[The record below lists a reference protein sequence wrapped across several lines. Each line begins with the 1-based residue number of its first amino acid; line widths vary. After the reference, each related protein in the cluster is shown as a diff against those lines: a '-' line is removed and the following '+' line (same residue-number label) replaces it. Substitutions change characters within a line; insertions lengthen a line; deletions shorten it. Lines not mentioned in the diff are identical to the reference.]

1 MQVCV
6 IKNTEPKNVSIPLTM
21 TAGGI
26 AGLGLRY
33 FMPVYK
39 PEIDTVMFNQS
50 DAIKR
55 DNFETAKK
63 TFIDKAKNLF
73 KKEPENEALKLFLER
88 MEARTAQEA
97 KIAKEK
103 IKNAPQT
110 VKENVDKLKNVMAAQ
125 IKASR
130 HLTEANIKNA
140 VKQARPVW
148 GYLLPGLALGALGGY
163 FYNVVGTIK
172 ED

>member
-1 MQVCV
+1 M
-6 IKNTEPKNVSIPLTM
+6 
-21 TAGGI
+21 
-26 AGLGLRY
+26 
-33 FMPVYK
+33 
-39 PEIDTVMFNQS
+39 
-50 DAIKR
+50 
-55 DNFETAKK
+55 
-63 TFIDKAKNLF
+63 
-73 KKEPENEALKLFLER
+73 KLFLER
-88 MEARTAQEA
+88 MEAKTVQEA
-97 KIAKEK
+97 KTAKEK
-103 IKNAPQT
+103 IKNAPQA
-110 VKENVDKLKNVMAAQ
+110 VKENIDKLKNVMAAQ